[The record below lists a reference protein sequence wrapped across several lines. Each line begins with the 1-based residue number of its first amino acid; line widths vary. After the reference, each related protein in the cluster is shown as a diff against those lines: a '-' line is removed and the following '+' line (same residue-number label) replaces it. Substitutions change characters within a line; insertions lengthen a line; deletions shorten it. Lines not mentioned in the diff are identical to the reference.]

1 MTSLKLLLKFKME
14 HDYVNEMN
22 ANDECYLVEITL
34 IEELLENID
43 QFWKSWVSFFKVF
56 DELCSTQ
63 TIGHVETDVHLDTSH
78 VISQFD
84 DRNL

>member
-1 MTSLKLLLKFKME
+1 MFAQSKVEICDF
-14 HDYVNEMN
+14 
-22 ANDECYLVEITL
+22 YLIEITL

-43 QFWKSWVSFFKVF
+43 EFWKRWVSFFKVF
-56 DELCSTQ
+56 DELCGTQ
-63 TIGHVETDVHLDTSH
+63 TISHVETDVHLDTSH

>member
-1 MTSLKLLLKFKME
+1 MSTQIFATFVCSSQSERFWGQF
-14 HDYVNEMN
+14 
-22 ANDECYLVEITL
+22 YLIEITL

-43 QFWKSWVSFFKVF
+43 EFWKRWVSFFKVF
-56 DELCSTQ
+56 DELCGTQ
-63 TIGHVETDVHLDTSH
+63 TISHVETDVHLDTSH